1 MAATGAQGLAV
12 VAFLEGSS
20 TLTLYAM
27 LSHGGD
33 RCARAGMA
41 GGLLDTQ
48 IVCNAVSHTVE
59 WICRGGDE
67 IYYRCSAPSRLVVR
81 WQ

>member
-12 VAFLEGSS
+12 VAFSEGSS

-27 LSHGGD
+27 LSHGGN

-48 IVCNAVSHTVE
+48 IVCNATLWNGYAEGEMKDTIVAVHLA
-59 WICRGGDE
+59 G
-67 IYYRCSAPSRLVVR
+67 
-81 WQ
+81 